1 MSRLNKGDIVNNIA
15 EQVDLTKREA
25 TSVVN
30 TVFATI
36 EESLANG
43 NSVTFTGFGTF
54 KVRERAARK
63 GRNMATGEPMD
74 IPAKNVPVFKAGKHL
89 KDAVL

>member
-1 MSRLNKGDIVNNIA
+1 MSKLIKSDVVSSVA
-15 EQVDLTKREA
+15 EQAGLTKREA

-30 TVFATI
+30 TVLETI
-36 EESLANG
+36 EESLGNG

-63 GRNMATGEPMD
+63 GRNLQTGEPLD
-74 IPAKNVPVFKAGKHL
+74 IPAKNVAVFKPGKRL
-89 KDAVL
+89 RDSIL